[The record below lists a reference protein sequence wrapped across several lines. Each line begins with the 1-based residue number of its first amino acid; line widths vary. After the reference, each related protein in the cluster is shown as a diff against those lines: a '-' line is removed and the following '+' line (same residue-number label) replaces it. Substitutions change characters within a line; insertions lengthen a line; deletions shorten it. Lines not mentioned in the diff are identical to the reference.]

1 MATILTPS
9 SGSAFIDINGERKI
23 NVPVEL
29 RDDSMYLVD
38 FTKLKSVQDLI
49 TIIAAMG
56 VSFHKSHPHID
67 LVKPFLATDN
77 PIPMMPKS
85 APMPDIEK
93 EEIKLPQIN
102 KI

>member
-9 SGSAFIDINGERKI
+9 SGSSFIDINGERRT
-23 NVPVEL
+23 NVEVEL

-38 FTKLKSVQDLI
+38 FSKLKSVQDLI

-67 LVKPFLATDN
+67 LVKPFLQTNN
-77 PIPMMPKS
+77 PIPMMPPT
-85 APMPDIEK
+85 APMPDLDENEK
-93 EEIKLPQIN
+93 
-102 KI
+102 